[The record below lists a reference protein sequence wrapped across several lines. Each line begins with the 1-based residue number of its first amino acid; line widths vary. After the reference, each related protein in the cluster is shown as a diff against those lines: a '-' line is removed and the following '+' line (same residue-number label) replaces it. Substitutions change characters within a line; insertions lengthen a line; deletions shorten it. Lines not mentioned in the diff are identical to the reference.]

1 MQYKFSQLSELD
13 SAILFVWA
21 RSEGEN
27 DYSNLNLDFDIAT
40 LAAEEGFKGK
50 IGQEYVVR
58 ALSKPTGK
66 IILVGVGTDSDLKK
80 GSARKAG
87 VLAIRSA
94 KKLRA
99 TTIAISTLDG
109 FEDEIIEGLELGNYH
124 FDKYLTKD
132 EDAFDGVK
140 NVELLFAKTT
150 AIDHPKIMAGAINYA
165 RDLVN
170 LAPNDLYPESLAAS
184 AQEVAKFGNL
194 ECKIFDEKELE
205 EKGFNLIMAVGKG
218 SIHQPRLIHLTYKP
232 QGPVT
237 HVVGFVGKGVTF
249 DTGGYNIKPGASMMN
264 MHCDMGGSAAVLG
277 AAKAIAELRPDNV
290 EVHFIVP
297 SAENAIANNAFKPND
312 IFRGYGGKTVE
323 IHNTDAE
330 GRLILA
336 DALAYAQEQGVETL
350 IDLAT
355 LTGAAVVALGEY
367 TTGLFSNDDDLVAR
381 LQYAGDASGEDLW
394 RMPLTERLDELID
407 TPFAD
412 MKNVGPRWGG
422 AITAALFLK
431 RWVNLDAWAHLD
443 IAGPA
448 FTESEDPLGPKGG
461 TGHCVATLVRF
472 VEGLSKED

>member
-1 MQYKFSQLSELD
+1 MQYEFTNLSALD
-13 SAILFVWA
+13 ADILFVWA
-21 RSEGEN
+21 HESAA
-27 DYSNLNLDFDIAT
+27 DYSDLGLDIDIAK
-40 LAAEEGFKGK
+40 LAESEGFKGK
-50 IGQEYVVR
+50 VGQKYVVR
-58 ALSKPTGK
+58 ALSKPTSTVVL
-66 IILVGVGTDSDLKK
+66 IGVGKASDLKA

-87 VLAIRSA
+87 VLAIRTA
-94 KKLRA
+94 KTLRA
-99 TTIAISTLDG
+99 SSIAISNLG
-109 FEDEIIEGLELGNYH
+109 GYEGEIVEGLELGNYH
-124 FDKYLTKD
+124 FDTYLTKE

-140 NVELLFAKTT
+140 KIELLFPESTNVEHAK
-150 AIDHPKIMAGAINYA
+150 ILAGAINYA
-165 RDLVN
+165 RTLVN
-170 LAPNDLYPESLAAS
+170 LPPNKLYPESLAES
-184 AQEVAKFGNL
+184 AREIAKYGDL
-194 ECKIFDEKELE
+194 SCTIMEEKELE

-218 SIHQPRLIHLTYKP
+218 SIHQPRLIHLVYKP
-232 QGPVT
+232 EGAVE

-277 AAKAIAELRPDNV
+277 AAKAIAALRPKNI
-290 EVHFIVP
+290 EVHFFVP
-297 SAENAIANNAFKPND
+297 TAENAIANNAFKPND

-355 LTGAAVVALGEY
+355 LTGAVVVALGEH
-367 TTGLFSNDDDLVAR
+367 TTGLYSNDDDLAAK
-381 LQYAGDASGEDLW
+381 LQQAGVASGEDLW
-394 RMPLTERLDELID
+394 RMPLTERLDALID

-422 AITAALFLK
+422 SITAALFLK
-431 RWVNLDAWAHLD
+431 RWVDLDSWAHLD

-461 TGHCVATLVRF
+461 TGHGVATLVRF
-472 VEGLSKED
+472 IEGLSNE

>member
-1 MQYKFSQLSELD
+1 MQYKFSNFSEID
-13 SAILFVWA
+13 SNILFVWA
-21 RSEGEN
+21 HEGET
-27 DYSNLNLDFDIAT
+27 DFSDLNLDVDIAK
-40 LAAEEGFKGK
+40 LATNEGFKGK
-50 IGQEYVVR
+50 VGQKFVVR
-58 ALSKPTGK
+58 ALAKPASTVV
-66 IILVGVGTDSDLKK
+66 LVGVGAAADLKA

-87 VLAIRSA
+87 VLAIRTA

-99 TTIAISTLDG
+99 SKIAISNLG
-109 FEDEIIEGLELGNYH
+109 GYESELVEGLELGNYH
-124 FDKYLTKD
+124 FDTHLTKED
-132 EDAFDGVK
+132 DAFEGVVG
-140 NVELLFAKTT
+140 VELLFPETTKIEHAKIL
-150 AIDHPKIMAGAINYA
+150 ADGINYA
-165 RDLVN
+165 RTLVN
-170 LAPNDLYPESLAAS
+170 MPPNELYPESLAES
-184 AQEVAKFGNL
+184 ARQIAKFGDL
-194 ECKIFDEKELE
+194 SCTIMEEKELE
-205 EKGFNLIMAVGKG
+205 KKGFNLIMAVGKG
-218 SIHQPRLIHLTYKP
+218 SVNQPRLIHLVYKP
-232 QGPVT
+232 EGAVN
-237 HVVGFVGKGVTF
+237 HVVGLVGKGVTF

-277 AAKAIAELRPDNV
+277 AAKAIAGLRPENV

-297 SAENAIANNAFKPND
+297 TAENAIANNAFKPND

-355 LTGAAVVALGEY
+355 LTGAAVVALGEH
-367 TTGLFSNDDDLVAR
+367 TTGLFSNDDDLVAK
-381 LQYAGDASGEDLW
+381 LQDAGVKSGEDLW
-394 RMPLTERLDELID
+394 RMPLTERLDAGLD

-412 MKNVGPRWGG
+412 MKNLGPRWGG

-461 TGHCVATLVRF
+461 TGHGVATLVRF
-472 VEGLSKED
+472 VEGLSEEG